1 MAFQV
6 SPGVLVQEKDLTTI
20 IPNVSTSIGAIVIE
34 ADKGPADEIIE
45 VSSEKQLVD
54 TFGEPNSTNA
64 PSWYTAANFLKYSGA
79 LKVVRSISN
88 ASKNSR
94 TGTSALIDLKNSS
107 AIENHQLGAPSGLHF
122 IAKTPGEWGNSLK
135 VDVCPSLG
143 GKLVTAQ
150 MFGDKGV
157 NITQLETNEAYP
169 NGIPWL
175 PETEF
180 ELTVLGGTAGKIKV
194 KIGSDGSLNHVEVVA
209 GSYGSGYIPSSDIDY
224 TPLGRWDSE
233 PVIVLTTSVI
243 AFDDVEAGSAAISG
257 QIQSTVITTPGTD
270 YDNGTHDLSIT
281 GGTGGTV
288 RVTVAGNEV
297 TNLELLTGG
306 YAYAVG
312 TTTALNITI
321 PSAIPAGTPGSGFA
335 ATMLVVDIPEVPAI
349 TTPWKYGY
357 LFDNP
362 TGTSSHAEDKGGSG
376 DELYIVVSDFDG
388 KITGVPGTILEK
400 WQLSKASDARS
411 VTGEN
416 LYYVDILKKSSEY
429 IIPLAH
435 GASDW
440 GSESS
445 IDFDVLPTT
454 NTGLAFSGGVVLAP
468 SNGNKYDSLQLFSD
482 ADTVDLNLVMSGDAN
497 KTFAQYVINLAH
509 KRKDCLAFISPRL
522 ADVVGVPKS
531 AKQTTNV
538 KEYFDGLMAT
548 SYAVFDSGWKYQY
561 DTYHDVYRWVP
572 LNGDMAGLCA
582 NTDDV
587 ADPWFS
593 PAGMSRGNVKS
604 VIKLAFNPKK
614 NERDTLYKARIN
626 PVVTF
631 PGMGTLLWGDKT
643 AQSKASA
650 FDRINVRR
658 LFMVLEKSI
667 SIASRAQLFE
677 LNDDVTRSNFVAMT
691 EPFLRDVQGRR
702 GITDFKVVCDTSNN
716 TGDVIDRNEFRAD
729 IYIKPARS
737 INFIT
742 LTFVATRTGVS
753 FSEVGA

>member
-34 ADKGPADEIIE
+34 ADKGPADEILE

-54 TFGEPNSTNA
+54 YFGEPNSSNA
-64 PSWYTAANFLKYSGA
+64 DTWYTAANFLKYSGA
-79 LKVVRSISN
+79 LKVVRSIGDD
-88 ASKNSR
+88 SKNAR
-94 TGTSALIDLKNSS
+94 TGTSALIRLKNSS
-107 AIENHQLGAPSGLHF
+107 EIEEHQLTTPSGLHF
-122 IAKTPGEWGNSLK
+122 VAKTPGAWANSLK

-143 GKLVTAQ
+143 GKLLTAQ
-150 MFGDKGV
+150 MYNDTGV
-157 NITQLETNEAYP
+157 GIKQLDGEDWP
-169 NGIPWL
+169 NN
-175 PETEF
+175 TEF
-180 ELTVLGGTAGKIKV
+180 ELTVLGGSGGKVNVRIDDNGTLDFV
-194 KIGSDGSLNHVEVVA
+194 GIVSV
-209 GSYGSGYIPSSDIDY
+209 GSGYTPDSKIDY
-224 TPLGRWDSE
+224 SPLGQWTEE
-233 PVIVLTTSVI
+233 PVVVFTTSVI
-243 AFDDVEAGSAAISG
+243 AFDDVQAGTPAILG
-257 QIQSTVITTPGTD
+257 QIQSLSITDGGGD
-270 YDNGTHDLSIT
+270 YDNGIHDLPI
-281 GGTGGTV
+281 GNGTDGLV
-288 RVTVAGNEV
+288 RVTVAGNIV
-297 TNLELLTGG
+297 TNLELLTSGHS
-306 YAYAVG
+306 YTVG

-321 PSAIPAGTPGSGFA
+321 PSAVPSPSGAGFVGV
-335 ATMLVVDIPEVPAI
+335 MVVADIPEIPALVA
-349 TTPWKYGY
+349 PWKYGY

-362 TGTSSHAEDKGGSG
+362 TGTSEHAENKGGSG
-376 DELYIVVSDFDG
+376 DEIYIVVSDYDG

-400 WQLSKASDARS
+400 WQLSKAADARS

-416 LYYVDILKKSSEY
+416 LYYVDVLKKSSDY
-429 IIPLAH
+429 VIPLAH
-435 GASDW
+435 GATDW
-440 GSESS
+440 GDPSS
-445 IDFDVLPTT
+445 TGFSVLPTS
-454 NTGLAFSGGVVLAP
+454 NAGLVLSDGVVLPP
-468 SNGNKYDSLQLFSD
+468 SNGDKYDSLQLFSD
-482 ADTVDLNLVMSGDAN
+482 ADTVDVNLVMSGGAT
-497 KTFAQYVINLAH
+497 KTYAQYVINLAH
-509 KRKDCLAFISPRL
+509 KRKDCLAFISPL
-522 ADVVGVPKS
+522 IGDVVGVTKS
-531 AKQTTNV
+531 AKQATNV
-538 KEYFDGLMAT
+538 KNYFDGLMST

-561 DTYHDVYRWVP
+561 DTYHDTYRWVP

-582 NTDDV
+582 NTDSV

-593 PAGMSRGNVKS
+593 PAGMSRGNIKS
-604 VIKLAFNPKK
+604 VIKLAFNPKR

-643 AQSKASA
+643 AQAKASA

-658 LFMVLEKSI
+658 LFMVLEKAI